1 MIISVASIFS
11 LLITLLILGVIVWLT
26 NYAVVTIPI
35 ADPLGRVIVVVVTV
49 ICAIYAVLVLLQ
61 FAGLVS
67 GTGVVLRP

>member
-11 LLITLLILGVIVWLT
+11 LLITLLILGVIVWMAKYIVAT
-26 NYAVVTIPI
+26 VPI

-49 ICAIYAVLVLLQ
+49 ICCVAAVMVLLQ

-67 GTGVVLRP
+67 GTGVVLSP